1 MTAAKDADISPV
13 EWQAY
18 LALAREGRLDAH
30 VCVLWHTE
38 PTLESV
44 RANITG
50 LAALPKPPAA
60 TADNLVAC
68 GAKIYMDGSGAARTA
83 WVYHDWYKNGR
94 ELDSGNSGYPLIDP
108 ALYRDAVRL
117 YHAAGIHI
125 GTHAVGDHAIDW
137 VVDTYAQVLKERP
150 DRRVRHAVI
159 HANIPS
165 EHAIATIRALER
177 DYDAGYPETQ
187 PPFIWWIGDNYAAN
201 LGPERL
207 GRLNPYHSY
216 QARGI
221 RWAAGSDYPIT
232 PLAARYGLW
241 ASVARTTLRGSYG
254 AQPFGTAESVDI
266 RTALRSYTI
275 WAAHQLFLERE
286 SGSLEVGK
294 SADIA
299 VWDRDLTSVPTDALK
314 DLKCEMTLF
323 RGRVVYRA
331 PDSPLRLTSQR

>member
-1 MTAAKDADISPV
+1 V
-13 EWQAY
+13 
-18 LALAREGRLDAH
+18 
-30 VCVLWHTE
+30 
-38 PTLESV
+38 
-44 RANITG
+44 
-50 LAALPKPPAA
+50 
-60 TADNLVAC
+60 
-68 GAKIYMDGSGAARTA
+68 
-83 WVYHDWYKNGR
+83 
-94 ELDSGNSGYPLIDP
+94 
-108 ALYRDAVRL
+108 
-117 YHAAGIHI
+117 
-125 GTHAVGDHAIDW
+125 
-137 VVDTYAQVLKERP
+137 
-150 DRRVRHAVI
+150 DRRQLRGEPGA
-159 HANIPS
+159 
-165 EHAIATIRALER
+165 R
-177 DYDAGYPETQ
+177 
-187 PPFIWWIGDNYAAN
+187 
-201 LGPERL
+201 RL

-331 PDSPLRLTSQR
+331 PDSPLRLASQR